1 MKFTDHNRIA
11 TGIGWALA
19 LLFTLA
25 TPAWADAR
33 ADGDKGIDEY
43 RKGNLIASM
52 QLLEKSAAAGYPPAQ
67 VTLAY
72 IYDQSENDEAAFHW
86 YQQAANSK
94 DAAGLFG
101 LGNMYAKGEGTE
113 QNSARA
119 GQLIL
124 QSAQL
129 DYLPAIRAYAFALEN
144 GQLGFNSNPAKAADW
159 YLKAAGSGD
168 GVSMR
173 RLRDA
178 YKYGQLGLPVD
189 AQQSAHWDAK
199 INAKE

>member
-1 MKFTDHNRIA
+1 M
-11 TGIGWALA
+11 
-19 LLFTLA
+19 LLSLT

-33 ADGDKGIDEY
+33 ADGDKGIAEY
-43 RKGNLIASM
+43 RKGNLIASI
-52 QLLEKSAAAGYPPAQ
+52 QLLEKSAAAGYTPAQ

-72 IYDQSENDEAAFHW
+72 IYDQSENDDAAFHW
-86 YQQAANSK
+86 YQKAANSK
-94 DAAGLFG
+94 DAAGLYG
-101 LGNMYAKGEGTE
+101 LGNMYAKGEGTGK
-113 QNSARA
+113 NPARA

-144 GQLGFNSNPAKAADW
+144 GQLGFDSDPATAAHW
-159 YLKAAGSGD
+159 YLKAAELGD
-168 GVSMR
+168 GVSIR

-178 YKYGQLGLPVD
+178 YQYGQLGLPID
-189 AQQSAHWDAK
+189 AQQSAQWDAK

>member
-1 MKFTDHNRIA
+1 LRFADDSWIV
-11 TGIGWALA
+11 TGIGWTLVM
-19 LLFTLA
+19 LLTLT

-33 ADGDKGIDEY
+33 TDGDKGIAEY
-43 RKGNLIASM
+43 RKGNLIASI

-72 IYDQSENDEAAFHW
+72 IYDQSENDDAAFHW
-86 YQQAANSK
+86 YQQAADSK
-94 DAAGLFG
+94 DPAGLYG

-113 QNSARA
+113 KNPTRA
-119 GQLIL
+119 GELIL

-144 GQLGFNSNPAKAADW
+144 GQLGFDSNPATAANS
-159 YLKAAGSGD
+159 YLKAAESGD
-168 GVSMR
+168 GVSIR

-178 YKYGQLGLPVD
+178 YKYGQLGLPID

>member
-1 MKFTDHNRIA
+1 MKFALHK
-11 TGIGWALA
+11 GIVASIVWASVSFSA
-19 LLFTLA
+19 LPS
-25 TPAWADAR
+25 PAWADAR
-33 ADGDKGIDEY
+33 ADGDKGIAEY
-43 RKGNLIASM
+43 RKGNLIASI
-52 QLLEKSAAAGYPPAQ
+52 QLLEKSAAAGYSPAQ

-72 IYDQSENDEAAFHW
+72 IYDQSENDDAAFHW

-113 QNSARA
+113 KDSTRA

-144 GQLGFNSNPAKAADW
+144 GQLGFDSDHSTAADW
-159 YLKAAGSGD
+159 YLKAAEAGD

-178 YKYGQLGLPVD
+178 YKFGQLGLPID
-189 AQQSAHWDAK
+189 AQQSAHWDTR

>member
-1 MKFTDHNRIA
+1 VDNSWIV

-19 LLFTLA
+19 ILLTST
-25 TPAWADAR
+25 TPAWADAKT
-33 ADGDKGIDEY
+33 DGDKGIAEY
-43 RKGNLIASM
+43 RKGNLITSI
-52 QLLEKSAAAGYPPAQ
+52 QLLEKSAVAGYPPAQ

-72 IYDQSENDEAAFHW
+72 IYDQSENNDAAFHW

-94 DAAGLFG
+94 DASGLYG

-113 QNSARA
+113 KNSARA

-129 DYLPAIRAYAFALEN
+129 DYLPAIRTYAFALEN
-144 GQLGFNSNPAKAADW
+144 GQLGFDSNPATAANW
-159 YLKAAGSGD
+159 YLRAAELGD

-178 YKYGQLGLPVD
+178 YKYGQLGLPID
-189 AQQSAHWDAK
+189 AQQSAQWDAK
-199 INAKE
+199 INAKK